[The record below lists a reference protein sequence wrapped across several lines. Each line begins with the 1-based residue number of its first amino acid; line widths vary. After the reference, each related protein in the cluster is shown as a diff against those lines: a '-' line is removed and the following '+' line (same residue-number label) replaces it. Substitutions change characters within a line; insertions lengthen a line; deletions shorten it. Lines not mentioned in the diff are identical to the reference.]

1 MIPFIFCREIY
12 ILATIYSIPLD
23 QGQGVFKHASTESHL
38 SFLSEVVF
46 HLFFK
51 VFFYKYI
58 KIIYIY
64 IYILKKL
71 IFNINILK

>member
-46 HLFFK
+46 HLFLK
-51 VFFYKYI
+51 VFFFNKYI
-58 KIIYIY
+58 KIIYI
-64 IYILKKL
+64 KKL
-71 IFNINILK
+71 VFNTNILK

>member
-46 HLFFK
+46 HLFLK
-51 VFFYKYI
+51 VFFLNKYF
-58 KIIYIY
+58 KIIYI
-64 IYILKKL
+64 KKL
-71 IFNINILK
+71 VFNTNILK